1 MALMSPFHSAAD
13 VDKHTEVFALA
24 LDAIITV

>member
-1 MALMSPFHSAAD
+1 MSPFHSAAD

>member
-1 MALMSPFHSAAD
+1 MSPFHSAAD

-24 LDAIITV
+24 LDAIIAS

>member
-1 MALMSPFHSAAD
+1 MSPFHSAAD

-24 LDAIITV
+24 LDAIITA